1 MNAFDR
7 ICRLLIAFFL
17 PPPAQTEEEIQTLR
31 MVLLDKER
39 YATDLRGQL
48 GVGPLGNIKQ
58 NMSKGWHEVQTSA
71 P

>member
-1 MNAFDR
+1 MNAFDS
-7 ICRLLIAFFL
+7 ICRLLIAFFFT
-17 PPPAQTEEEIQTLR
+17 PPAQTEEEIQTLR